1 MQYPE
6 TISESNSTIYKENAM
21 LVLSR
26 KKQQTVII
34 DGQVEIEVL
43 AIKGNTVRL
52 GITAPNTVKI
62 IRGELSPFEFQI
74 NMPENTSDD
83 VAAYQ

>member
-6 TISESNSTIYKENAM
+6 TISESNSTIFKEHAM

-43 AIKGNTVRL
+43 AIKGNAVRL

-62 IRGELSPFEFQI
+62 IRGELSPFELQI
-74 NMPENTSDD
+74 NIPEDTSDD
-83 VAAYQ
+83 VGAYQ